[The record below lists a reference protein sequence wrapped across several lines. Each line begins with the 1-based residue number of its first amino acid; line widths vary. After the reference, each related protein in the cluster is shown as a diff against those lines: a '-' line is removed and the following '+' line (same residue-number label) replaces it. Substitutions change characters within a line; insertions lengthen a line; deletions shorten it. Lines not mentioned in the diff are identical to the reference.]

1 MQGMVSADSVVAP
14 LVASLSDV
22 FAALA
27 RVAIDLGP
35 TLVHAANDLP
45 KGSQLLL
52 FCLSVK
58 MLQQFAPQLAQLG
71 SLRFIRD
78 AYELTM
84 KHFPWAKDIRL

>member
-1 MQGMVSADSVVAP
+1 M
-14 LVASLSDV
+14 

-35 TLVHAANDLP
+35 TLVRAATDLP

-71 SLRFIRD
+71 PLRFIRD

-84 KHFPWAKDIRL
+84 KHFPWAKDIVFK